1 MTNKRKVL
9 KLFVSIGVKGAL
21 CLVCLTA
28 VGFALFDWYQTAQ
41 PLLGIY
47 SRYLCII
54 GSLGATIIGASLA
67 REGIRLRKNGAGKHS
82 KNGRKIIP

>member
-1 MTNKRKVL
+1 MDKITEYA
-9 KLFVSIGVKGAL
+9 GVKVFLGLASM
-21 CLVCLTA
+21 V
-28 VGFALFDWYQTAQ
+28 VGMPTLAFALFDWYQTAQ

-67 REGIRLRKNGAGKHS
+67 REGIRLRKNGVGKHS